1 LGEAALVV
9 DLVLAL
15 LVFSA
20 VVALFVLLP
29 VFLFKAFFFFT
40 IGTTPRALKVTK
52 SARRSSSSPYS
63 PPSRSR
69 GIFAHLS
76 LPLFSLSLREFSL
89 ERTPL
94 SLGCCR

>member
-20 VVALFVLLP
+20 VVALFVLL

-52 SARRSSSSPYS
+52 SARRSSSSPYL